1 MQYCPRCRRLCADI
15 CPGCG
20 RTRGLRPPEPTDPVR
35 LIAADFMQAML
46 IEPVLEQNGVAY
58 AKAGQ
63 MGEGL
68 KLCAGPMME
77 TFTFYVAFSAYERSR
92 SLLEEIFDPDGD
104 IAAGLRQNDLQGE

>member
-1 MQYCPRCRRLCADI
+1 MQYCPRCRRLCADK

-20 RTRGLRPPEPTDPVR
+20 RTRGLRLPEPTDPVR

-68 KLCAGPMME
+68 KLCAARLSPRRFNTASRLSSDSILQSM
-77 TFTFYVAFSAYERSR
+77 TASA
-92 SLLEEIFDPDGD
+92 
-104 IAAGLRQNDLQGE
+104 NWKQGFLYR